1 MTSLTSQQ
9 TNCLRQHLRQV
20 GTPDLL
26 VDELVDYLAY
36 QTEELM
42 NGGASFEKALSI
54 IRQEATSLAIRH
66 LHQRLIRQGVLASTE
81 FGRNPYHSLKRATA
95 VHGFIQPVRSTLLVG
110 AFLNVMLTGWLL
122 ASKSLAIPVGLV
134 ATLLCPLLLL
144 LFLQLLRS
152 MRIQQGAIL
161 IRHTTWREELM
172 LRPFSRRSALT
183 RALPLS
189 HI

>member
-20 GTPDLL
+20 GAPDLL

-42 NGGASFEKALSI
+42 SGGASFEKALSI
-54 IRQEATSLAIRH
+54 IRLEATSLAIRH
-66 LHQRLIRQGVLASTE
+66 LHQNLIRQGVLARTV
-81 FGRNPYHSLKRATA
+81 FGRNPYHSLNRVNAA
-95 VHGFIQPVRSTLLVG
+95 HGFIQPVRSTLLVG

-134 ATLLCPLLLL
+134 TTLFCPLLLL

-152 MRIQQGAIL
+152 MRIQQGTIL
-161 IRHTTWREELM
+161 IRHTAWRGELT

-183 RALPLS
+183 RRLHPS
-189 HI
+189 HV